1 MVASILGRFMVKTG
15 KMSQEQY
22 QQILDAQDKV
32 RVRMG
37 LMAVSEGLL
46 TVEQADEI
54 NKQQAVMD
62 KRFGDIAIEQG
73 YLTKEQVGNLLKMQG
88 NEYLTFVQNVVDAG
102 ILDME
107 EMNACLKAFQQEN
120 NFTNSN
126 MEALKSADL
135 DKIVEIYLP
144 LEALVYQDIIGVA
157 VRTVFRCID
166 RFVYIEEAMMTNR
179 IQIEGMVSQTMEG
192 TPSIQTCFAEAEGGL
207 VKLAATY
214 AQEQMQD
221 MDEEVLDAAGELLN
235 CINGLYASAKSREG
249 ISLELLPPV
258 YQQEAGKAEAEELCV
273 LPIYVKNKKLFFI
286 VSNKAAF

>member
-1 MVASILGRFMVKTG
+1 MVASILGRFMVRTG
-15 KMSQEQY
+15 RMSEEQY
-22 QQILDAQDKV
+22 QQILEAQDKV

-46 TVEQADEI
+46 TVEQADAI

-73 YLTKEQVGNLLKMQG
+73 YLTREQVGNLLKMQG

-126 MEALKSADL
+126 IEALKSADL

-144 LEALVYQDIIGVA
+144 LEALAYQEIIGVA

-166 RFVYIEEAMMTNR
+166 RFVYIEEAKMTNR
-179 IQIEGMVSQTMEG
+179 IQAEGMVSQTMEG

-207 VKLAATY
+207 VRLAATY

-221 MDEEVLDAAGELLN
+221 MDEDVLDAAGELLN
-235 CINGLYASAKSREG
+235 CINGLFASAKSREG

-258 YQQEAGKAEAEELCV
+258 YQQEAKEVAAEELCV
-273 LPIYVKNKKLFFI
+273 LPIYVKHKKLFFI
-286 VSNKAAF
+286 VSDKAAF